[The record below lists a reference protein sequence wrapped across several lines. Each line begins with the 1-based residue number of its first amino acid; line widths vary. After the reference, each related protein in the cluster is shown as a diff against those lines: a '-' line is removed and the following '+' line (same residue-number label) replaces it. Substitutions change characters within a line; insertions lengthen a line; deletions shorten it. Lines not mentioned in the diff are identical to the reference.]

1 MPLNLGSSDDDA
13 ASALAVDGAGNAYV
27 AGLRTRP
34 TSRAAPALSSRRTPT
49 PALFTIAVFFTFG
62 NVLIAKLSADGTRLL
77 FSTLVGGS
85 SDEAPSAIAMD
96 DSGNAT

>member
-13 ASALAVDGAGNAYV
+13 ASASGGWCWKRLCCRITHSPDFPGSSGAFQSKNANPGVIYYS
-27 AGLRTRP
+27 GLFYIP
-34 TSRAAPALSSRRTPT
+34 G
-49 PALFTIAVFFTFG
+49 G

-85 SDEAPSAIAMD
+85 SDEAPSAIAVD
-96 DSGNAT
+96 GSGNA